1 MKKDNRSLQQRKARS
16 PRKTQTR
23 AEKKAHNVEANTKRQ
38 RLQRLQLQKLL
49 KQYAET
55 TPKEEDHDHHS
66 HQHTHEEDSTESPL
80 QGQTASTE
88 DHSQTV
94 GTAEGETTP
103 LAEEVHSPAPIEVAA
118 IRSFE

>member
-49 KQYAET
+49 KQYAEAA
-55 TPKEEDHDHHS
+55 PKETHDHDHHS
-66 HQHTHEEDSTESPL
+66 HQHESHAED
-80 QGQTASTE
+80 QASVEGEVATTE
-88 DHSQTV
+88 DHSQTLP
-94 GTAEGETTP
+94 TEEREATP
-103 LAEEVHSPAPIEVAA
+103 AAEEVHPAVA
-118 IRSFE
+118 IRSPE